1 MTLAYGIY
9 LMHGGNP
16 DNFADMTED
25 DILTIYV
32 TNDILEKQRMNRV
45 IELIKDMMGK

>member
-1 MTLAYGIY
+1 
-9 LMHGGNP
+9 
-16 DNFADMTED
+16 MTED

-45 IELIKDMMGK
+45 IELIKDMMGR